1 MTSQRIDPELPTPV
15 KPDQRYVKLAGLVL
29 VCAGLVFA
37 LDQSLHTGWLAL
49 LVVPLIGSLGF
60 AGGVRQQR
68 MAWIIPGAL
77 AAGLGLSGLALLGR
91 IGEVSTPIR
100 IGLAL
105 FFFGFGWICIFL
117 VSLSFFRPR
126 AWWALITG
134 MIIGCASLPFLLDRV
149 TIFDF
154 VLTVG
159 TGLGI
164 GLLAWGY
171 FERLFGLIIPGCL
184 LVGIG
189 PGIYYAWSGVTQP
202 NGLTETGIML
212 VWFAL
217 GWGLITVFGKIVLEK
232 LIWWPIIPGGL
243 LAVVGWGLYIG
254 GSPDNALAF
263 IGNTGTIGLIIF
275 GLYLLLLKRSFK
287 G

>member
-1 MTSQRIDPELPTPV
+1 MTSQRLDPEFPIPM
-15 KPDQRYVKLAGLVL
+15 KPEQHTLKTAGFVL
-29 VCAGLVFA
+29 ICAGLIFA
-37 LDQSLHTGWLAL
+37 LDQTLNTGWLTL
-49 LVVPLIGSLGF
+49 IMFPLIGSLGF
-60 AGGVRQQR
+60 ISGVRQKR
-68 MAWIIPGAL
+68 KSWMIPGAL
-77 AAGLGLSGLALLGR
+77 IGGLGLGGLALLGR
-91 IGEVSTPIR
+91 MGEAILLFRV
-100 IGLAL
+100 GLFL
-105 FFFGFGWICIFL
+105 FFFGLGWVIIFMASIWL
-117 VSLSFFRPR
+117 WRPK
-126 AWWALITG
+126 AWWALIPG
-134 MIIGCASLPFLLDRV
+134 LIIVGAGIPFLLNQV
-149 TIFDF
+149 NVFEFTFTI
-154 VLTVG
+154 L

-171 FERLFGLIIPGCL
+171 FERLFGLVIPGCL
-184 LVGIG
+184 LIGIG
-189 PGIYYAWSGVTQP
+189 PGIYYAWAGVTTP

-217 GWGLITVFGKIVLEK
+217 GWGLITIVAKIVLEK
-232 LIWWPIIPGGL
+232 FIWWPIIPGGL